1 MDLTIVIVS
10 FKSGDILH
18 RCIKSIDKKYPI
30 IVVENSQNFKLKE
43 ELEKK
48 YSNLECILPEKN
60 LGYGAGNNLGIKN
73 SKTKYVLTLNPDTIL
88 YESTISKLLE
98 QANKIEDFALL
109 GPKVISDKENMSNT
123 DSKIKEVSYI
133 KGFAIFFN
141 KEKFNNI
148 GYFDENYFLYF
159 EEIDLC
165 KKVIKSK
172 NKIYLINNALK
183 ELERNNKIKSVSQN
197 EEKATYAKKIKPEE
211 TKIDWNK
218 SGIEILRQIKAIG
231 GWFKLGN
238 ERIKIFDAKISNIE
252 NKSSGIILDK
262 NFSISCGNN
271 NVINP
276 TILQKSGGTK
286 MGIHEFLR
294 GFEFKINQKI
304 N

>member
-88 YESTISKLLE
+88 FESTISKLLE

-109 GPKVISDKENMSNT
+109 GPKVISETENMSNT
-123 DSKIKEVSYI
+123 DSKIEEVSYI

-141 KEKFNNI
+141 KEKFINI

-165 KKVIKSK
+165 KKVIKSN
-172 NKIYLINNALK
+172 NKIYLINNALIK
-183 ELERNNKIKSVSQN
+183 HEGGKSHEDKYDFEMELSRNWHWMWSSFYYYKKNYN
-197 EEKATYAKKIKPEE
+197 YYYALFKVLKKLISS
-211 TKIDWNK
+211 I
-218 SGIEILRQIKAIG
+218 
-231 GWFKLGN
+231 
-238 ERIKIFDAKISNIE
+238 IKISFYSLSLKRDKRKIYLQRLSGLFNSIKGKKSWYRPKFD
-252 NKSSGIILDK
+252 D
-262 NFSISCGNN
+262 
-271 NVINP
+271 
-276 TILQKSGGTK
+276 
-286 MGIHEFLR
+286 
-294 GFEFKINQKI
+294 
-304 N
+304 

>member
-109 GPKVISDKENMSNT
+109 GPKVISGTENMSNM

-172 NKIYLINNALK
+172 NKIYLINNALIK
-183 ELERNNKIKSVSQN
+183 HEGGKSHEDQYDFEMELSRNWHWMWSSFYYYKKNYNYYFALFKVL
-197 EEKATYAKKIKPEE
+197 KKIVSS
-211 TKIDWNK
+211 I
-218 SGIEILRQIKAIG
+218 
-231 GWFKLGN
+231 
-238 ERIKIFDAKISNIE
+238 IKIFFYSLNLKKDKRKIYSQRLSGLFNSIRGK
-252 NKSSGIILDK
+252 KSWYRLKFDD
-262 NFSISCGNN
+262 
-271 NVINP
+271 
-276 TILQKSGGTK
+276 
-286 MGIHEFLR
+286 
-294 GFEFKINQKI
+294 
-304 N
+304 

>member
-30 IVVENSQNFKLKE
+30 IIVENSQNIKLKE

-88 YESTISKLLE
+88 FESTISKLLE

-109 GPKVISDKENMSNT
+109 GPKVISETENMSNT
-123 DSKIKEVSYI
+123 DSKIEEVSYI

-141 KEKFNNI
+141 KEKFINI

-165 KKVIKSK
+165 KKVIKSN
-172 NKIYLINNALK
+172 NKIYLINNALIK
-183 ELERNNKIKSVSQN
+183 HEGGKSHEDKYDFEMELSRNWHWMWSSFYYYKKNYN
-197 EEKATYAKKIKPEE
+197 YYYALFKVLKKLISS
-211 TKIDWNK
+211 I
-218 SGIEILRQIKAIG
+218 
-231 GWFKLGN
+231 
-238 ERIKIFDAKISNIE
+238 IKISFYSLSLKRDKRKIYLQRLSGLFNSIKGKKSWYRPKFD
-252 NKSSGIILDK
+252 D
-262 NFSISCGNN
+262 
-271 NVINP
+271 
-276 TILQKSGGTK
+276 
-286 MGIHEFLR
+286 
-294 GFEFKINQKI
+294 
-304 N
+304 

>member
-109 GPKVISDKENMSNT
+109 GPKVISGTENMSNM

-172 NKIYLINNALK
+172 NKIYLINSALIK
-183 ELERNNKIKSVSQN
+183 HEGGKSHEDQYDFEMELSRNWHWMWSSFYYYKKNYNYYFALFKVL
-197 EEKATYAKKIKPEE
+197 KKIVSS
-211 TKIDWNK
+211 I
-218 SGIEILRQIKAIG
+218 
-231 GWFKLGN
+231 
-238 ERIKIFDAKISNIE
+238 IKIFFYSLNLKKDKRKIYSQRLSGLFNSIRGK
-252 NKSSGIILDK
+252 KSWYRPKFDD
-262 NFSISCGNN
+262 
-271 NVINP
+271 
-276 TILQKSGGTK
+276 
-286 MGIHEFLR
+286 
-294 GFEFKINQKI
+294 
-304 N
+304 

>member
-30 IVVENSQNFKLKE
+30 IVVENSQNIKLKE

-98 QANKIEDFALL
+98 QANIIEDFALL
-109 GPKVISDKENMSNT
+109 GPKLISESENVSNI
-123 DSKIKEVSYI
+123 DSKIEEVNYI

-141 KEKFNNI
+141 KEKFINT

-165 KKVIKSK
+165 KKVIKSN
-172 NKIYLINNALK
+172 NKIYLINNALIK
-183 ELERNNKIKSVSQN
+183 HLGGKSHEDKYDLEMELSRNWHWMWSSFYYYKKNYN
-197 EEKATYAKKIKPEE
+197 YYYALFKVFKKLMSSI
-211 TKIDWNK
+211 
-218 SGIEILRQIKAIG
+218 
-231 GWFKLGN
+231 
-238 ERIKIFDAKISNIE
+238 IKIFFYSLNLKKDKRKIYSQRLSGLFNSIRGK
-252 NKSSGIILDK
+252 KSWYRPKFDD
-262 NFSISCGNN
+262 
-271 NVINP
+271 
-276 TILQKSGGTK
+276 
-286 MGIHEFLR
+286 
-294 GFEFKINQKI
+294 
-304 N
+304 

>member
-30 IVVENSQNFKLKE
+30 IIVENSQNIKLKE

-48 YSNLECILPEKN
+48 YSNVECILPEKN
-60 LGYGAGNNLGIKN
+60 LGYGAGNNLGIKS

-109 GPKVISDKENMSNT
+109 GPKVISETENMSNT
-123 DSKIKEVSYI
+123 DSKIEEVSYI

-141 KEKFNNI
+141 KEKFINI

-165 KKVIKSK
+165 KKVIKSN
-172 NKIYLINNALK
+172 NKIYLINDALIK
-183 ELERNNKIKSVSQN
+183 HVGGKSHEDKYEFEMELSRNWHWMWSSFYYYKKNYN
-197 EEKATYAKKIKPEE
+197 YYYALFKVLKKLISS
-211 TKIDWNK
+211 I
-218 SGIEILRQIKAIG
+218 
-231 GWFKLGN
+231 
-238 ERIKIFDAKISNIE
+238 IKISFYSLSLKRDKRKIYSQRLSGLFNSIRGKKSWYRPKFD
-252 NKSSGIILDK
+252 D
-262 NFSISCGNN
+262 
-271 NVINP
+271 
-276 TILQKSGGTK
+276 
-286 MGIHEFLR
+286 
-294 GFEFKINQKI
+294 
-304 N
+304 